1 MLIMLLIG
9 ILYICATI
17 STPLVAAL
25 IAKVMS
31 PGSAF
36 VFLLAGPATNAAIIT
51 MVMKFLGKRTATIY
65 VGTIAVCSIGFGLLL
80 YLIYMRLGV
89 KAAAVVETGGEIVPA
104 SIQLAFAL
112 VLLPLIAYG
121 IEKSATN

>member
-9 ILYICATI
+9 ILYICATT

-25 IAKVMS
+25 IANGMS
-31 PGSAF
+31 PGAAF
-36 VFLLAGPATNAAIIT
+36 VFLLAGPATNAATIT

-80 YLIYMRLGV
+80 DLIYMRLGV
-89 KAAAVVETGGEIVPA
+89 KAAAVVGTGGEIVPT
-104 SIQLAFAL
+104 SIQLAL